1 MTDMLSA
8 RLAKLRVPPPPGDF
22 ERRLEQALW
31 REAQVMRA
39 ERTAARGARPSRV
52 RRWSGRLGVSLA
64 ITLGA
69 SAAAAAAGWYAWSP
83 TADVV
88 SSPPRAAPT
97 REEEAA
103 RRQHRR
109 ATPAPAAEPELV
121 QPPPIIA
128 DPPPSAEPR
137 REATVTRAAPP
148 QRSARSTVQRSAPE
162 RRATA
167 AARSSTEALPAIE
180 RLELPSDAPALASA
194 DAHGTAARG
203 NSPGPDSSSLEP
215 LAMPEP
221 ARGKRREGRGRALP
235 DVDRRP
241 ERDARA
247 ERPERDRGA
256 SAPGRAIAAER
267 SERPARDRAER
278 GLERAQDARER
289 RNAK

>member
-39 ERTAARGARPSRV
+39 ERTSARGARPSRV

-69 SAAAAAAGWYAWSP
+69 SAAAAAAGWYAWAP
-83 TADVV
+83 TADVS
-88 SSPPRAAPT
+88 SSPPPAAPT

-103 RRQHRR
+103 RRQPRR
-109 ATPAPAAEPELV
+109 ATPAPAAELELV
-121 QPPPIIA
+121 QPPIIA
-128 DPPPSAEPR
+128 ELPAAAEPR
-137 REATVTRAAPP
+137 RAATVTRAAPP
-148 QRSARSTVQRSAPE
+148 ERSARSTVQRSAPE

-167 AARSSTEALPAIE
+167 AARSGTEALPAIE
-180 RLELPSDAPALASA
+180 RLELPSEAPALASA
-194 DAHGTAARG
+194 DAHGTAAQD
-203 NSPGPDSSSLEP
+203 NSRRPGSSSLEP

-221 ARGKRREGRGRALP
+221 ARGKGREGRGRALP

-256 SAPGRAIAAER
+256 TAPGRAIAAER